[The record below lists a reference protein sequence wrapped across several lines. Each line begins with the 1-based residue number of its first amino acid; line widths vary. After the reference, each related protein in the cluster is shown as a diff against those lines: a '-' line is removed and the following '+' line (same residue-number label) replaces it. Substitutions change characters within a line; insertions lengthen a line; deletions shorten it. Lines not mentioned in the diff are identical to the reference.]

1 MYSDN
6 SITVLDST
14 LRDGAQGEGI
24 SFSLQDKLSIV
35 QTLDELGVHYIE
47 AGNPASNPKD
57 ADFFSS
63 VRGVQIKGH
72 STKQTKLSLK
82 NAELVAFG
90 STRRKDLNCDKDPQ
104 LQALLAAETPVVS
117 IFGKS
122 WLKQV
127 KGILKTDQQQ
137 NLDMIY
143 ESVKFLASNGRKV
156 IFDAEHFF
164 DGWKEN
170 GEYALK
176 TLEAA
181 IDGGASII
189 TLCDTKGGSMPLDI
203 YQSVVTVVRKLVRRA
218 EIGIH
223 THNDAG
229 LAVAN
234 SLMAVQAGA
243 SHVQGTLLGFG
254 ERAGNAN
261 LSAIMANLELK
272 LGYTCLPEGKIEL
285 LTPLCRRIAE
295 ITNISLNQG
304 LPYIGANAFAHKAG
318 MHSDAVA
325 KDPAA
330 YEHIKPEMVGNER
343 VILIS
348 EVSGR
353 SAISEKIRAIEPSLT
368 KDSPEVAAIVKR
380 VKDLEKTGYQFEGAE
395 GSFNLLVRKSLGSY
409 KPFFHLEY
417 YKVIGEQ
424 PEPGNPV
431 TSFAQV
437 KLSVNGEM
445 IITAGEGDGPVHA
458 LDVALRSALEKF
470 YPVVR
475 TMHLTDYK
483 VRVIDSR
490 DATAAHVRVLVETT
504 DGHNVWTTVGVST
517 DIIEASWLALVD
529 SFEYKLISS
538 GL

>member
-57 ADFFSS
+57 ADFFA
-63 VRGVQIKGH
+63 
-72 STKQTKLSLK
+72 KQAKLSLK

-90 STRRKDLNCDKDPQ
+90 STRRKDLTCDKDPQ

-127 KGILKTDQQQ
+127 KGILHTDQQQ

-203 YQSVVTVVRKLVRRA
+203 YQSVVTVVRKMVRRA

-272 LGYTCLPEGKIEL
+272 LGYTCLPDGKIEL

-330 YEHIKPEMVGNER
+330 YEHIKPESVGNER
-343 VILIS
+343 LILIS

-353 SAISEKIRAIEPSLT
+353 SAIIEKIRAIEPSLT
-368 KDSPEVAAIVKR
+368 KDSPEVATIVKR
-380 VKDLEKTGYQFEGAE
+380 VKELEKTGYQFEGAE

>member
-57 ADFFSS
+57 ADFFSCI
-63 VRGVQIKGH
+63 RGVQIKGH
-72 STKQTKLSLK
+72 STRQTKISLK

-90 STRRKDLNCDKDPQ
+90 STRRKDLSCEKDTQ
-104 LQALLAAETPVVS
+104 LQELLAAETPVVS

-122 WLKQV
+122 WLSQV
-127 KGILKTDQQQ
+127 KGILKADRQQ

-143 ESVKFLASNGRKV
+143 ESVQYLTEHGRKV

-164 DGWKEN
+164 DGWKQN

-181 IDGGASII
+181 VSGGAAII

-203 YQSVVTVVRKLVRRA
+203 YQSVVTVVRKLVRNA

-254 ERAGNAN
+254 ERSGNAN
-261 LSAIMANLELK
+261 LSAIIANLELK
-272 LGYTCLPEGKIEL
+272 LGYSCLPDGGVNR
-285 LTPLCRRIAE
+285 LTPLCRRVAE

-304 LPYIGANAFAHKAG
+304 MPYIGANAFAHKAG
-318 MHSDAVA
+318 MHTDW
-325 KDPAA
+325 
-330 YEHIKPEMVGNER
+330 IVG
-343 VILIS
+343 L
-348 EVSGR
+348 
-353 SAISEKIRAIEPSLT
+353 
-368 KDSPEVAAIVKR
+368 
-380 VKDLEKTGYQFEGAE
+380 
-395 GSFNLLVRKSLGSY
+395 
-409 KPFFHLEY
+409 
-417 YKVIGEQ
+417 
-424 PEPGNPV
+424 
-431 TSFAQV
+431 
-437 KLSVNGEM
+437 
-445 IITAGEGDGPVHA
+445 
-458 LDVALRSALEKF
+458 
-470 YPVVR
+470 
-475 TMHLTDYK
+475 
-483 VRVIDSR
+483 
-490 DATAAHVRVLVETT
+490 
-504 DGHNVWTTVGVST
+504 
-517 DIIEASWLALVD
+517 
-529 SFEYKLISS
+529 
-538 GL
+538 

>member
-90 STRRKDLNCDKDPQ
+90 STRRKDLTCDKDPQ

>member
-57 ADFFSS
+57 ADFFSA

-90 STRRKDLNCDKDPQ
+90 STRRKDLACDKDPQ
-104 LQALLAAETPVVS
+104 LQALLSAETPVVS

-272 LGYTCLPEGKIEL
+272 LGYTCLPDGKIEL

-330 YEHIKPEMVGNER
+330 YEHVKPETVGNER

-353 SAISEKIRAIEPSLT
+353 SAIIEKIRALEPGLT
-368 KDSPEVAAIVKR
+368 KDSPEVTAIVKR
-380 VKDLEKTGYQFEGAE
+380 VKELEKTGYQFEGAE
-395 GSFNLLVRKSLGSY
+395 GSFNLLVRKSFGSY
-409 KPFFHLEY
+409 KPFFHLKY

-437 KLSVNGEM
+437 KLAVDGET

>member
-90 STRRKDLNCDKDPQ
+90 STRRKDLTCDKDPQ

-127 KGILKTDQQQ
+127 KGILHTDQQQ
-137 NLDMIY
+137 NLDMIH
-143 ESVKFLASNGRKV
+143 ESVQFLVSHGRKV

-176 TLEAA
+176 TLKAA